1 MTTEDP
7 AHPSIAR
14 QVPATGAGAGG
25 TLLRRILLFGV
36 PLVVGVTSV
45 IHPLS
50 LTNPGHEH
58 EDGIYAQLGD
68 EAGLAVGVHVVQ
80 LVMFGL
86 LALSVW
92 VAIRELRG
100 RAAQVSRWALLPFV
114 VFYTAFD
121 SLVGIGT
128 GGLVR
133 EGRQLP
139 AADQDAA
146 ERLVNAY
153 SESLLTG
160 DPNVF
165 ALLGAAAW
173 FVALVA
179 AAVAWHRAG
188 ASRLTTAALALGG
201 LVFAIGHPAPFG
213 TIGMAFLLLAYWRLE
228 MVEPK
233 RRGFPRLSEPSQAGR
248 S

>member
-1 MTTEDP
+1 MTTENPPDP
-7 AHPSIAR
+7 RIAR
-14 QVPATGAGAGG
+14 RIPATGAGAGG
-25 TLLRRILLFGV
+25 TLLRRILLLGT
-36 PLVVGVTSV
+36 PLVAGVVSV
-45 IHPLS
+45 IHPGS

-58 EDGIYAQLGD
+58 EDGIYAQIGD
-68 EAGLAVGVHVVQ
+68 QANLFLGVHVVQ
-80 LVMFGL
+80 LVVFGL
-86 LALSVW
+86 LTLSVW
-92 VAIRELRG
+92 VAIRDLRG
-100 RAAQVSRWALLPFV
+100 LAARISRWALLPFV

-128 GGLVR
+128 GVLIR

-153 SESLLTG
+153 SDSLLTG

-165 ALLGAAAW
+165 AFLGAAAW
-173 FVALVA
+173 FVALIA

-188 ASRLTTAALALGG
+188 ASRLTTASLALAG

-213 TIGMAFLLLAYWRLE
+213 TIGMAFLLLAFWRLE
-228 MVEPK
+228 MVEPA
-233 RRGFPRLSEPSQAGR
+233 RRASLGTAG
-248 S
+248 SPQVGGS